1 MEDKVVLTVRVDDR
15 VAAVLNGNPH
25 NADSPSYAVW
35 NAAYE
40 EGFGDIRALQS
51 QVDLDNPAYL
61 GGWCA
66 GYSARRD
73 AQLPT
78 ADAAVTKTAPAALPS
93 GTETVGGKTYWR
105 DARGG
110 LMPES
115 GVKAQ
120 DKLQDETVRKIM
132 GYAIGLSEQVARFKG
147 HTFEDLNGLKA
158 LFDQEYGGKLGGKKG
173 NTTFMSFDGL
183 LKVQVHIAD
192 KIDFGPELQ
201 SAKKLIDEC
210 LIEFSSGS
218 HDAIIALINR
228 VFAVESEGRINRA
241 DLFSLEQRYESDPR

>member
-1 MEDKVVLTVRVDDR
+1 M
-15 VAAVLNGNPH
+15 LNEVFE
-25 NADSPSYAVW
+25 SP
-35 NAAYE
+35 
-40 EGFGDIRALQS
+40 
-51 QVDLDNPAYL
+51 
-61 GGWCA
+61 
-66 GYSARRD
+66 
-73 AQLPT
+73 
-78 ADAAVTKTAPAALPS
+78 AAVTKTPPATLPS
-93 GTETVGGKTYWR
+93 GIETIGERTFWR
-105 DARGG
+105 DGKG
-110 LMPES
+110 NLTPE
-115 GVKAQ
+115 GNVRPQ

-147 HTFEDLNGLKA
+147 HTFEDLNGLQA

-241 DLFSLEQRYESDPR
+241 DLFSLLRLEVADERWNSAMKAIRDSVRVTGSTQYVRFYRRASLEDQWQAVTIDIASAR

>member
-1 MEDKVVLTVRVDDR
+1 MEN
-15 VAAVLNGNPH
+15 AVYE
-25 NADSPSYAVW
+25 SPAV
-35 NAAYE
+35 
-40 EGFGDIRALQS
+40 
-51 QVDLDNPAYL
+51 
-61 GGWCA
+61 
-66 GYSARRD
+66 
-73 AQLPT
+73 
-78 ADAAVTKTAPAALPS
+78 VTKTAPAMLQS

-115 GVKAQ
+115 GVKPQ

-132 GYAIGLSEQVARFKG
+132 GYAIGLSDQVARFKG
-147 HTFEDLNGLKA
+147 HTFEDLNGLQA

-241 DLFSLEQRYESDPR
+241 DLFSLLRLDVADERWTSAMKAIRDSIRVTGSTQYVRFYRRASLEDQWQAVTIDIASAR

>member
-1 MEDKVVLTVRVDDR
+1 MLNEVFVPDEGTPSALT
-15 VAAVLNGNPH
+15 GT
-25 NADSPSYAVW
+25 SP
-35 NAAYE
+35 
-40 EGFGDIRALQS
+40 
-51 QVDLDNPAYL
+51 
-61 GGWCA
+61 
-66 GYSARRD
+66 
-73 AQLPT
+73 
-78 ADAAVTKTAPAALPS
+78 ADAGRGHTLPATLPS

-147 HTFEDLNGLKA
+147 HTFEDLNGLQA

-241 DLFSLEQRYESDPR
+241 DLFSLLRLEVADERWNSAMKAIRDSVRVTGSTQYVRFYRRASLEDQWQAVTIDIASAR